1 MYFYNATNVE
11 QNIVR
16 SIGRIQRHLFP
27 VLVVPLAEVPD
38 AAPAAA
44 ELAEA
49 AGRVRVRVRA
59 FNGAEQVVVPLES
72 LDPVALGVL
81 ENHELFR
88 GGDLHAVLVLSGLNV
103 RILMDAMFYQRVDR
117 IACWSAD
124 HTVRL

>member
-16 SIGRIQRHLFP
+16 SIGRIQRNLFP
-27 VLVVPLAEVPD
+27 VLVVPLAEVPA
-38 AAPAAA
+38 AAPATA
-44 ELAEA
+44 ELAQA
-49 AGRVRVRVRA
+49 AGRVRVLVSS

-72 LDPVALGVL
+72 LGPVTLSVL

-88 GGDLHAVLVLSGLNV
+88 GGDLHAVLVLSGLRV

-117 IACWSAD
+117 IA
-124 HTVRL
+124 